1 MDHSILYNWKSP
13 KETQKRDLYKMELA
27 IENGYSI
34 IRIPQETVWNNQED
48 WEIQLKRAIEEIK
61 EKSVIKNKMIFYF
74 I

>member
-1 MDHSILYNWKSP
+1 
-13 KETQKRDLYKMELA
+13 MELA